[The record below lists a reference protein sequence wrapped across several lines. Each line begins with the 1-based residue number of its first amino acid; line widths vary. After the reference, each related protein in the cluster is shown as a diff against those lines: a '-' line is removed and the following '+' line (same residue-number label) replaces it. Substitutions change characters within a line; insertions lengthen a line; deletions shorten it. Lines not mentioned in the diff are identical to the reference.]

1 VQISTWAAEQSL
13 SFRAFKTQR
22 WRLIASQL
30 PVGLGGMTSF
40 NPRKHMV
47 EIYETLKQ
55 GIVEEIYLAKQQC
68 HIPFMSL
75 NLDLYQNGF
84 NNMKLLA
91 LRLSWLQWSSSH
103 SYNLAIR

>member
-1 VQISTWAAEQSL
+1 
-13 SFRAFKTQR
+13 
-22 WRLIASQL
+22 
-30 PVGLGGMTSF
+30 
-40 NPRKHMV
+40 
-47 EIYETLKQ
+47 
-55 GIVEEIYLAKQQC
+55 VEEINLAKQQC